1 MAYGPD
7 AAFKKPTKHDLCSF
21 NVPNQPSLKEKLENA
36 LLSLVLNL
44 FLWFANAEGSCELLI
59 LFHQKITI
67 AINRAEFDFP
77 SLELSNG

>member
-1 MAYGPD
+1 MRSHSHLLFNNYLRRLKRKSERDKLNTMAYGPD

-44 FLWFANAEGSCELLI
+44 FL
-59 LFHQKITI
+59 
-67 AINRAEFDFP
+67 
-77 SLELSNG
+77 